1 MKKFQI
7 RVNQYTFEAELYET
21 PTANEIWENLPL
33 TGNCN
38 IWGEEI
44 YFSIPLSLPQED
56 GAHTIVEPGEL
67 GFWPVGS
74 AFCIFFGPTPVST
87 GPKPQAY
94 SPVNIFGKIMDDLS
108 ALKKVRQGE
117 KIEIIK
123 IS

>member
-44 YFSIPLSLPQED
+44 YFSIPLGLPQ
-56 GAHTIVEPGEL
+56 
-67 GFWPVGS
+67 
-74 AFCIFFGPTPVST
+74 
-87 GPKPQAY
+87 
-94 SPVNIFGKIMDDLS
+94 
-108 ALKKVRQGE
+108 
-117 KIEIIK
+117 
-123 IS
+123 